1 MARRRKVGNLLALGI
16 LALLVPGDP
25 LHPYRIATLLRRTGK
40 EHDMR
45 IKWGSFYTVV
55 ANLEKHGF
63 IEATE
68 AEREG
73 RRPERTAYTITEA
86 GRAELRDWLAEL
98 VGTPTVDAGPFESAL
113 SVLGVLPPDDV
124 VRLLE
129 ERLANLDAEITA
141 ARLSLGASEGV
152 PRVFLIEV
160 EYSLAMREAEA
171 AWVRHFLRELDEG
184 TMSGLA
190 EWRAWH
196 EHGGRPAAWD
206 ALLDGGAPG
215 EEGAARDAG

>member
-1 MARRRKVGNLLALGI
+1 MPQRRKVGNLIALGV
-16 LALLVPGDP
+16 LALLVPGEP
-25 LHPYRIATLLRRTGK
+25 LHPYRIATLLKRTGK

-63 IEATE
+63 IEAVE
-68 AEREG
+68 AGREG
-73 RRPERTAYTITEA
+73 RRPERTAYTITAA

-98 VGTPTVDAGPFESAL
+98 VRTPRPDAGPFESAL
-113 SVLGVLPPDDV
+113 SVLGVLPPDEV
-124 VRLLE
+124 VALLE

-141 ARLSLGASEGV
+141 TRLTLGAGEDV

-160 EYSLAMREAEA
+160 EYALAMREAEA
-171 AWVRHFLRELDEG
+171 AWVRHLLGELGEG

-190 EWRAWH
+190 EWREWH
-196 EHGGRPAAWD
+196 EHGGRPASWD
-206 ALLDGGAPG
+206 ALLDAEK
-215 EEGAARDAG
+215 EEAADEG